1 MRIETVQRPL
11 RELVRSFTTGTI
23 LLPQFQRDYV
33 WKPKKIRNLLD
44 SLLQEYPIGGFY
56 LWRPHGAAL
65 DPKPKHLKGGQQIAG
80 AEFWGY
86 LIDGQQRLTS
96 LEAAYLPG

>member
-44 SLLQEYPIGGFY
+44 SLLHEY
-56 LWRPHGAAL
+56 R
-65 DPKPKHLKGGQQIAG
+65 
-80 AEFWGY
+80 
-86 LIDGQQRLTS
+86 
-96 LEAAYLPG
+96 LEASIYGGRREPPSIPNRSTSRAVNKSPAQSSGAI